1 MCVCVCVCV
10 RVCVW
15 LHYSCLPT
23 LNKSY
28 IASKYF
34 LIYIPLLAERTCSG
48 SRLKHVRI
56 SGASVGL
63 KIATAEV
70 DLQYIH
76 LERNLEGAHADIS
89 TADSPLVIRNSVFE
103 HNAQIGLYLHTTC
116 NASIDGCR
124 FSDNIIGV
132 SGKYAAEDQVSIE
145 VVDSVFLSNSY
156 RGCLIESVGRMIIN
170 NTAFTG
176 GNLYL
181 HGHNTETLQ
190 IAIDGCSFS
199 SPTNAGVYTSL
210 SNSVVH
216 MTISNTLVHHCT
228 YGATL
233 QFGEHSS
240 IELFNVTIER
250 NRWRGLYIRTM
261 HSHVYL
267 HDSKFMDNYNQA
279 VVFNLFDAETS
290 EGYFKLSNNVFT
302 GNAGTVVVAITTYT
316 DFVIENNTF
325 LYNGAKSTV
334 RYHSPNRGN
343 LLFRGNVLENPEAD
357 YDLKVEP
364 TNCIDCVV
372 DARYNWWGT
381 ADTTAIP
388 RRILDFFLDM
398 DLIEVLL
405 SPALANWS
413 IESAVE
419 VTSRDFNMDEH
430 TIGGRI
436 KENTT
441 IEIGGNTRQVQYT
454 IHVPAGKRLVIHLN
468 SPLSFVGYTGIY
480 VEGKHRCL

>member
-1 MCVCVCVCV
+1 M
-10 RVCVW
+10 
-15 LHYSCLPT
+15 
-23 LNKSY
+23 
-28 IASKYF
+28 
-34 LIYIPLLAERTCSG
+34 
-48 SRLKHVRI
+48 
-56 SGASVGL
+56 
-63 KIATAEV
+63 

-76 LERNLEGAHADIS
+76 RERNLEGAHADIS

-103 HNAQIGLYLHTTC
+103 NNAQIGLYLQTTC
-116 NASIDGCR
+116 NVSIDGCR
-124 FSDNIIGV
+124 FSDNRIGV
-132 SGKYAAEDQVSIE
+132 SGKYAADDQVSIE

-170 NTAFTG
+170 NTAFTDSG
-176 GNLYL
+176 L
-181 HGHNTETLQ
+181 HMHGYNTETLQ

-199 SPTNAGVYTSL
+199 HSSATGIYL
-210 SNSVVH
+210 YNSVVH
-216 MTISNTLVHHCT
+216 MTISNTLVHHCN
-228 YGATL
+228 YGATI
-233 QFGEHSS
+233 QVGDHSS
-240 IELFNVTIER
+240 IELFNVTIKR

-267 HDSKFMDNYNQA
+267 HDNMFVDNYDRA
-279 VVFNLFDAETS
+279 VVFKLPDAVRS
-290 EGYFKLSNNVFT
+290 KGYFKLSNNVFT

-316 DFVIENNTF
+316 DFVIEHNTF
-325 LYNGAKSTV
+325 LNNVAKSTV
-334 RYHSPNRGN
+334 RYHSPSRGN

-364 TNCIDCVV
+364 TTCVDCVV
-372 DARYNWWGT
+372 DARYNWWST

-398 DLIEVLL
+398 DLTEVLL

-419 VTSRDFNMDEH
+419 VTSRDFIMVEVTSRDF

-441 IEIGGNTRQVQYT
+441 IEVGGNTRQVQYT

-468 SPLSFVGYTGIY
+468 SSLSFVGYTGIY